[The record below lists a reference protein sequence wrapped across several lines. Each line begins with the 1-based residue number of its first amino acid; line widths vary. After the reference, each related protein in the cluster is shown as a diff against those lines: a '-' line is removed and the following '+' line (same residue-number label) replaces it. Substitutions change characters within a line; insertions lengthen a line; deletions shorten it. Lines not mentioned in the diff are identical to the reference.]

1 MKLLA
6 ISTSGAFASAALIT
20 ESGMFYTRSETGAG
34 FHSKTILPLV
44 DEITAKNDVEL
55 SDMDVF
61 AADIGPGSFTGV
73 RIGVCMINAM
83 ARAHK
88 KLVVGISSL
97 EAICRNDRGYAGKSI
112 CSLIDARNGNCYC
125 AYYENGAPIIDC
137 ASMNIEELII
147 RLKEHGADKVTFLGD
162 GAAAYKSELLSAFP
176 GCAFIEGEAAN
187 SVNALSVAQTAAE
200 KYDEFGADEVMPM
213 YLRASQAERMYQQK
227 HV

>member
-6 ISTSGAFASAALIT
+6 ISTSGAFASAALVT
-20 ESGMFYTRSETGAG
+20 EEGIFYKRSRIGAG
-34 FHSKTILPLV
+34 VHSKTILPLA
-44 DEITAKNDVEL
+44 DELTTENDIEL
-55 SDMDVF
+55 SDIDVF
-61 AADIGPGSFTGV
+61 AVDIGPGSFTGV

-83 ARAHK
+83 AMAHK
-88 KLVVGISSL
+88 KRVVGISSL
-97 EAICRNDRGYAGKSI
+97 EAICRNDNEYAGKSI
-112 CSLIDARNGNCYC
+112 CALIDARNGNCYC

-137 ASMNIEELII
+137 AAMNIEELII

-176 GCAFIEGEAAN
+176 DCAFAEGEAAN

-200 KYDEFGADEVMPM
+200 KYDEFGTDEVMPM

-227 HV
+227 HG